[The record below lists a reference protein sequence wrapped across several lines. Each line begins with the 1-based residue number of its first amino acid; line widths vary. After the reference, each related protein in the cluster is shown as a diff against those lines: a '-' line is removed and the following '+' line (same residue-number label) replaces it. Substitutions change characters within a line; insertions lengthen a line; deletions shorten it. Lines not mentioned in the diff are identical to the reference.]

1 MSIISAKFLKS
12 GAKLEHCPDGDRA
25 EIAMIGRSNV
35 GKSSLIN
42 ALCKRKAL
50 AQTGPK
56 PGKTQLLNFFD
67 IELKKKDGFHRM
79 YLVDLPGYGYA
90 KVSKEKRFGFEDM
103 IIEYLTQRENLEQIF
118 VLIDSNIPPQQID
131 IEFVEWISSQK
142 LAYTIVFTKSD
153 KPTQK

>member
-1 MSIISAKFLKS
+1 
-12 GAKLEHCPDGDRA
+12 
-25 EIAMIGRSNV
+25 
-35 GKSSLIN
+35 
-42 ALCKRKAL
+42 
-50 AQTGPK
+50 
-56 PGKTQLLNFFD
+56 
-67 IELKKKDGFHRM
+67 M

-118 VLIDSNIPPQQID
+118 VLIDSNIPPQAID

-153 KPTQK
+153 KPKQKELNQNIKNFFIALGQKDIKLPGYYIANAMKL